1 MILIRKFRPTDL
13 SRVYEVE
20 CKSFKDP
27 YDVFFLLNL
36 HELYPDTFL
45 VAERNGVVVGYLIAR
60 LIGRKGHIIAIAVE
74 PRYRRQGIGQALMES
89 VTEILRAKGAEE
101 LFLEVRASN
110 LDAIRFY
117 EKLGFRQAQLIPR
130 YYADGEDGV
139 LLRKRPP

>member
-13 SRVYEVE
+13 GRVYGVE
-20 CKSFKDP
+20 CRSFKDP

-36 HELYPDTFL
+36 HELYSETFL
-45 VAERNGVVVGYLIAR
+45 VAEKNGIVVGYVIAR

-74 PRYRRQGIGQALMES
+74 PEHRRQGIGRSLMKT
-89 VTEILRAKGAEE
+89 VTRILYIRGAEE

-110 LDAIRFY
+110 IRAIKFY
-117 EKLGFRQAQLIPR
+117 EKLGFRRSKVIPG

-139 LLRKRPP
+139 LLRKSPP